1 MVFSSHIDVL
11 SVFDKRHQLIADN
24 DTLNVAYGIDKNY
37 AVGCG
42 ISIASTLINNEID
55 FTFHVFSDDFDDD
68 FIKKLN
74 VLAEKFKTKIVLY
87 KINSEILKTLPCTD
101 IWSHAMYFRLL
112 AFSHLSDK
120 ISSLLYLDADVMCK
134 GSLAQLH
141 KLDTAPHVAAVIR
154 DVPEMQKKS
163 ASRLKIPTLEG
174 EYFNSGVLFV
184 NLEIWNEL
192 DLTKKIFEK
201 LINGDESIQYPD
213 QDIMNILL
221 HNNVSFLPREYN
233 TIYSIKNELSDPSH
247 QKYKESIKDDTIL
260 IHYTGV
266 TKPWHKWANYP
277 STIFFQRAFHESP
290 WLTSDLKDATLFV
303 EMKKKYKHLIAKKK
317 YFSGYLSCFLYGIRK
332 ISKKSAIHYKY
343 NKWFCKIVDR
353 LKGTQSD

>member
-11 SVFDKRHQLIADN
+11 SVFENRHQPIADN
-24 DTLNVAYGIDKNY
+24 DTLNVSYGIDKNY
-37 AVGCG
+37 AIGCG
-42 ISIASTLINNEID
+42 ISIASILINNDID

-87 KINSEILKTLPCTD
+87 KINSEMLKKLPCTD

-120 ISSLLYLDADVMCK
+120 ISNLLYLDADVMCK

-154 DVPEMQKKS
+154 DLSETQKKS
-163 ASRLKIPTLEG
+163 ANRLKIADLEG
-174 EYFNSGVLFV
+174 KYFNSGVLFV
-184 NLEIWNEL
+184 NLTIWNEL
-192 DLTKKIFEK
+192 DLTQKIFDK
-201 LINGDESIQYPD
+201 LISGEESIQYPD
-213 QDIMNILL
+213 QDVMNILL
-221 HNNVSFLPREYN
+221 HGNVTFLPKEYN
-233 TIYSIKNELSDPSH
+233 TIYSIKNELKDPSH
-247 QKYKESIKDDTIL
+247 QKYKETIKNTTIL

-277 STIFFQRAFHESP
+277 STSYFQHAQQESP
-290 WLTSDLKDATLFV
+290 WSVNDLKDASSFV
-303 EMKKKYKHLIAKKK
+303 ERKKEYKHLLKQHK
-317 YFSGYLSCFLYGIRK
+317 YLSGLAASFSYGIKKLLIK
-332 ISKKSAIHYKY
+332 IK
-343 NKWFCKIVDR
+343 N
-353 LKGTQSD
+353 

>member
-11 SVFDKRHQLIADN
+11 SVFEKRHQSIADH

-42 ISIASTLINNEID
+42 VSITSILINNSID

-68 FIKKLN
+68 FIKKISI
-74 VLAEKFKTKIVLY
+74 LAEKFKTKIILY
-87 KINSEILKTLPCTD
+87 KINSEMLKTLPCTD

-120 ISSLLYLDADVMCK
+120 TSSLLYLDADVMCK
-134 GSLAQLH
+134 GSLEQLH
-141 KLDTAPHVAAVIR
+141 KLNTAPHVAAVIR

-163 ASRLKIPTLEG
+163 ASRLKMAALEG
-174 EYFNSGVLFV
+174 EYFNSGVLFA
-184 NLEIWNEL
+184 NLDIWNKL
-192 DLTKKIFEK
+192 DLTQKIFDK
-201 LINGDESIQYPD
+201 LRDGEESIQYPD

-221 HNNVSFLPREYN
+221 NGNVTFLPKEYN
-233 TIYSIKNELSDPSH
+233 TIYSIKNELKDSNH
-247 QKYKESIKDDTIL
+247 RKYKEVIKDDTIL

-277 STIFFQRAFHESP
+277 STSYFQHAQENSP
-290 WLTSDLKDATLFV
+290 WSTSDLKDADTFV
-303 EMKKKYKHLIAKKK
+303 EMKKKYKHLLKKGK
-317 YFSGYLSCFLYGIRK
+317 YLSGL
-332 ISKKSAIHYKY
+332 ISAFKYSLNKYIKKM
-343 NKWFCKIVDR
+343 
-353 LKGTQSD
+353 

>member
-11 SVFDKRHQLIADN
+11 SVFENRHQPIADN

-37 AVGCG
+37 AIGCG
-42 ISIASTLINNEID
+42 ISIASILINNDID

-87 KINSEILKTLPCTD
+87 KINSEMLKTLPCTD

-120 ISSLLYLDADVMCK
+120 ISNLLYLDADVMCK

-154 DVPEMQKKS
+154 DLPETQKKS
-163 ASRLKIPTLEG
+163 ANRLKIAALEG
-174 EYFNSGVLFV
+174 KYFNSGVLFV
-184 NLEIWNEL
+184 NLTIWNEL
-192 DLTKKIFEK
+192 DLTQKIFDK
-201 LINGDESIQYPD
+201 LISGEESIQYPD
-213 QDIMNILL
+213 QDVMNILL
-221 HNNVSFLPREYN
+221 HGNVTFLPREYN
-233 TIYSIKNELSDPSH
+233 TIYSIKNELKDPSH
-247 QKYKESIKDDTIL
+247 QKYKEIIKNTTIL

-277 STIFFQRAFHESP
+277 STIFFHQALQKSP
-290 WLTSDLKDATLFV
+290 WITADLKDATAFV
-303 EMKKKYKHLIAKKK
+303 EMKKKYKHLISQKK
-317 YFSGYLSCFLYGIRK
+317 YLSGFLSCLYYGIK
-332 ISKKSAIHYKY
+332 KLSKKI
-343 NKWFCKIVDR
+343 I
-353 LKGTQSD
+353 Q

>member
-11 SVFDKRHQLIADN
+11 STFEKRHQLIADN

-42 ISIASTLINNEID
+42 ISVASILINNNIN
-55 FTFHVFSDDFDDD
+55 FTFHIFSDDFDDE
-68 FIKKLN
+68 FIKKIDI
-74 VLAEKFKTKIVLY
+74 LAEKFKTKIVLY
-87 KINSEILKTLPCTD
+87 KINSEMLKTLPCTD

-134 GSLAQLH
+134 GPLAQLIT
-141 KLDTAPHVAAVIR
+141 LNTAPHVAAVIR
-154 DVPEMQKKS
+154 DLPETQKKS
-163 ASRLKIPTLEG
+163 ASRLNIAALEG

-184 NLEIWNEL
+184 NLKIWNEL
-192 DLTKKIFEK
+192 DLTKKALEK
-201 LINGDESIQYPD
+201 LRNGDESIQYPD
-213 QDIMNILL
+213 QDVMNILL

-233 TIYSIKNELSDPSH
+233 TIYSIKNELIDPSH

-277 STIFFQRAFHESP
+277 STSYFQHAQQESP
-290 WLTSDLKDATLFV
+290 WSVRDLKDADTFV
-303 EMKKKYKHLIAKKK
+303 EMKKKYKHLLKKGKYISGLVCALKYSIKK
-317 YFSGYLSCFLYGIRK
+317 YLTSSPRK
-332 ISKKSAIHYKY
+332 
-343 NKWFCKIVDR
+343 N
-353 LKGTQSD
+353 

>member
-11 SVFDKRHQLIADN
+11 STFEKRHQLIADN

-42 ISIASTLINNEID
+42 ISVASILINNNIN
-55 FTFHVFSDDFDDD
+55 FTFHIFSDDFDDE
-68 FIKKLN
+68 FIKKIDI
-74 VLAEKFKTKIVLY
+74 LAEKFKTKIVLY
-87 KINSEILKTLPCTD
+87 KINSEMLKTLPCTD

-134 GSLAQLH
+134 GSLAQLIT
-141 KLDTAPHVAAVIR
+141 LNTAPHVAAVIR
-154 DVPEMQKKS
+154 DLPETQKKS
-163 ASRLKIPTLEG
+163 ASRLNIAALEG

-184 NLEIWNEL
+184 NLKIWNEL
-192 DLTKKIFEK
+192 DLTKKALEK
-201 LINGDESIQYPD
+201 LRTGDESIQYPD
-213 QDIMNILL
+213 QDVMNILL

-277 STIFFQRAFHESP
+277 STSYFQHAQQESP
-290 WLTSDLKDATLFV
+290 WSVRDLKDADTFV
-303 EMKKKYKHLIAKKK
+303 EMKKKYKHLLKKGKYISGLVCALKYSIKK
-317 YFSGYLSCFLYGIRK
+317 YLTSSPRK
-332 ISKKSAIHYKY
+332 
-343 NKWFCKIVDR
+343 N
-353 LKGTQSD
+353 